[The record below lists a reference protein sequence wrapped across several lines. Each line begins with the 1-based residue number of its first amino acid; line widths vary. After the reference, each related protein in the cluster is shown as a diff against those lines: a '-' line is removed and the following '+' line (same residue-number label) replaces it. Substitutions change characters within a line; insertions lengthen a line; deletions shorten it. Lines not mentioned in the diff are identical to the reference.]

1 MAVSSQTDGF
11 GALKRLRDCALLP
24 CLLAAP
30 VLSAATIEE
39 GDITS
44 SLGPTFFVD
53 DTTLG
58 GSDIDI
64 GHNTTVSFIRL
75 FNGQLAANQGPTR
88 VVLTG
93 FGFATHTS
101 TTANDATTIN
111 VAFTY
116 LGADEAVGG
125 GDDVPI
131 GNATGDFVFSG
142 GKEYTFRFDS
152 PLTADLNITGT
163 RFHIQVTPVNANHTA
178 LPDTALK
185 LKTGA
190 LASEPS
196 VSGPKLSVAGL
207 SRPLISPGRVNLAKF
222 QPVTATSTAGQRL
235 ASYLTDGV
243 AGNDNRWQGSGS
255 TWQSAV
261 IDFPFPVEAGSAQVF
276 TGVDDTNPIAT
287 YVVQFWNGTAWTN
300 IDGANV
306 SGNTSTERNLVFTN
320 PVTASSF
327 RFLSSETNLRV
338 KELALYP
345 PNGPGGFQIGS
356 DVTLNLACGRPAVA
370 SASTPGNFALEAVD
384 GRAHTG
390 SFWQTAT
397 AGVNTLDIDLR
408 VSTKIGSAHLYSGA
422 GTSPPLADFVLKFWN
437 GSSWQNIPGGTV
449 TGNTTSDLVI
459 SFTPVTTSQIRLEF
473 TNPGTTSIREL
484 CVFPANA
491 GNTGYPIGTN
501 IINSGAIGG
510 HETYNDSFQLI
521 TNTGAARSMSVPS
534 SGQPALDPNGLTF
547 GQSHYQ
553 LLLNHSTGTYR
564 LRNRASGECL
574 SGAQLDKTPGLALL
588 DAPYSAM
595 PHQDWIL
602 DPMGGGNFRFI
613 NQWSGLA
620 IDTQGG
626 ATAPGTL
633 LVQNTA
639 SHSSSQLWQISRH
652 SWAPKKG
659 IGHSLLSIPLG
670 ADWVYNWGR
679 LINQPLPADAPFFPM
694 QWGNSSW
701 DIGSAQGPLWQEY
714 TRWRTRGDGVHLLGF
729 NEPDR
734 ADQSNMSLSQVITAW
749 PRLQELD
756 LPLVS
761 PAPGTASW
769 LDSFYIQAD
778 ALGYRV
784 DATAVHTYPGPS
796 GGNSDDLHNFV
807 NSAYTFNGR
816 NRPVWLTEFSFV
828 DWGKN
833 QSWSEEDNYNCLAE
847 FIWRAEGNDKLR
859 KYALFIFTENTEW
872 PQPANSWSAVSPA
885 PRSNSYDAAGNM
897 TAFGKL
903 YAAWDSDT
911 TIRTDK
917 TYMVHNRGLRKRM
930 ANAATTNTAPGG
942 RTIRTDGPIV
952 NWTLVSAGT
961 TNRYYLVSSID
972 GRRLSYTANPTTNPN
987 NDPALAAPGTTGTAV
1002 EWSLAES
1009 EHGWHYLGH
1018 PATNTRLRLVSYNT
1032 SNTVSDYQMVSSGT
1046 TDHNTQWRFIVPLP
1060 SNTAPS
1066 LAAIPSL
1073 SANEGSPLTFTA
1085 SATDDS
1091 VPSSNIYF
1099 SLVNAPSGASIN
1111 SLTGVFTWTPSE
1123 SQGPG
1128 TYNFTVRASDG
1139 YLSADQAVSVTV
1151 NEVNIAPVLAS
1162 IPAQTVNEGA
1172 LLTFTASATD
1182 ADLPSPT
1189 LVYSLI
1195 GAPDGAAIGSGSGIF
1210 SWTPAENQGPGVF
1223 NFTVRVS
1230 DGNLSHD
1237 RNVTVTVNEVNVAP
1251 VPGSIPA
1258 QTVTQGSLLSFTV
1271 SATDADLPANTLNF
1285 SLVGAPDGAAID
1297 SINGLFTWTPTNV
1310 QGPGVFNFSVR
1321 VGDGTVTQDQPVSV
1335 TVHRINT
1342 PPVLSPIPPQT
1353 VVEGSPL
1360 NFTASAT
1367 DADLPPDPLAFS
1379 LINAP
1384 SGATIHPG
1392 TGAFSWT
1399 PDQTQGPASYLF
1411 TIRVS
1416 DGTLTHDQP
1425 VTVSVLEDGGSD
1437 VLDTWILSG
1446 QSNAEGYAITQNP
1459 VPGLTPSS
1467 TLATIG
1473 RSDLNVVHN
1482 NVRMFQGAT
1491 DLSGGITTSAGL
1503 SLPPRDT
1510 WHTATSYEGLAYDW
1524 GTGRG
1529 NESGRRFGPELAFGF
1544 DVQAML
1550 ASPIAIIKYARG
1562 NSSIAPSTAQSGGV
1576 WRDFDPSDG
1585 GRLNQYDKLVSTIQ
1599 GAVDNLPAGQV
1610 LKVRGVLWMQG
1621 EGDATSSAFA
1631 SAYQSN
1637 LGEFISSLRN
1647 DIGSI
1652 AAGSSGRMTASATSW
1667 NQLDVFVGT
1676 ILNTSANR
1684 QTVINAQNAVAAAD
1698 PNVFTVNG
1706 TTGLSTLSVDDWG
1719 GSGIHYDTAGQVL
1732 LGERFADAAISRINS
1747 GVQVS
1752 ETGGSTS
1759 VSEGGAPDAYT
1770 VSLTRAPSA
1779 DVTITITPDS
1789 QVAVSP
1795 ATLTFTAAN
1804 WNTPQ
1809 NVTVTAVDDA
1819 IIESTHSGAISHGLT
1834 SDDPSFGGLPVDGVT
1849 VSITDNDFNTAPV
1862 LTTIPPQTASVG
1874 SPLTFTATAT
1884 DNDLPANA
1892 LTFTLI
1898 GAPNGAG
1905 IVASTGVFSW
1915 TPTPAQT
1922 GVFQFTVLV
1931 SDGALTDGQLVTITV
1946 ADPLPSAAAD
1956 ADQDGLSDLLEHAF
1970 VTDAGVPNGNPFK
1983 VTGASAGTATLSFPW
1998 RWQATNITWR
2008 IRHGQDPSNTAA
2020 WPVVEPLATQATRD
2034 GVIDHMTITLPM
2046 NHPGRGFYI
2055 LEVIGN

>member
-1 MAVSSQTDGF
+1 MAVSSQTGGF
-11 GALKRLRDCALLP
+11 GALKRLRGCALVP

-30 VLSAATIEE
+30 FLSAATIQE
-39 GDITS
+39 GDVTS

-64 GHNTTVSFIRL
+64 GHNTTASFIRL
-75 FNGQLAANQGPTR
+75 FNGQLTPNQGPTR

-101 TTANDATTIN
+101 TTTNDATTIN

-116 LGADEAVGG
+116 LGADEVVGG
-125 GDDVPI
+125 GDDIPI

-142 GKEYTFRFDS
+142 GKEYTFPFDS

-196 VSGPKLSVAGL
+196 VSGPKVSVAGL

-261 IDFPFPVEAGSAQVF
+261 IDFPFPVEVGSAQVF

-327 RFLSSETNLRV
+327 RFLGPESNLRV
-338 KELALYP
+338 KELALYA
-345 PNGPGGFQIGS
+345 PNGPTGFPLGT

-370 SASTPGNFALEAVD
+370 SASTPGNFALKAVD

-390 SFWQTAT
+390 SVWQTAT

-408 VSTKIGSAHLYSGA
+408 VSTRIGSAHLYSGA
-422 GTSPPLADFVLKFWN
+422 GTIPPLADFVLEFWN

-449 TGNTTSDLVI
+449 TGNSTADLVI

-491 GNTGYPIGTN
+491 GNSGYPIGTH
-501 IINSGAIGG
+501 IINSGAFAG

-521 TNTGAARSMSVPS
+521 TNAGAGRSMSVPS
-534 SGQPALDPNGLTF
+534 GGQPALDPNGLTF
-547 GQSHYQ
+547 GRNQYQ

-564 LRNRASGECL
+564 LRNRASAKCL

-602 DPMGGGNFRFI
+602 DPMGGGNLRFI

-633 LVQNTA
+633 LVQNTVGN
-639 SHSSSQLWQISRH
+639 SSTQLWQISRH

-670 ADWVYNWGR
+670 ADWAYNWGR
-679 LINQPLPADAPFFPM
+679 LLNQPLPADAPFFPM
-694 QWGNSSW
+694 QWGNSNW

-734 ADQSNMSLSQVITAW
+734 ADQSNMSLSQVISAW

-769 LDSFYIQAD
+769 LDSFHTQAD

-796 GGNSDDLHNFV
+796 GGNSDALHHFV

-816 NRPVWLTEFSFV
+816 DRPVWLTEFSFV

-833 QSWSEEDNYNCLAE
+833 QSWSEEDCYNCLAE

-859 KYALFIFTENTEW
+859 KYALFIFTENSEW

-930 ANAATTNTAPGG
+930 ANATTTNIAPGG
-942 RTIRTDGPIV
+942 RTIRTDGAIV
-952 NWTLVSAGT
+952 NWTLVSAGA

-972 GRRLSYTANPTTNPN
+972 GRRLSYMANPTTNPN
-987 NDPALAAPGTTGTAV
+987 NDPTLAAPGTTGSAV
-1002 EWSLAES
+1002 EWTLTKS
-1009 EHGWHYLGH
+1009 EHGWHYLDH
-1018 PATNTRLRLVSYNT
+1018 PATNTRLKLVSYNT
-1032 SNTVSDYQMVSSGT
+1032 SNTVSDYQLVSSGT
-1046 TDHNTQWRFIVPLP
+1046 TDQNTQWRFIVPLP

-1066 LAAIPSL
+1066 LAAIP
-1073 SANEGSPLTFTA
+1073 PL
-1085 SATDDS
+1085 
-1091 VPSSNIYF
+1091 
-1099 SLVNAPSGASIN
+1099 
-1111 SLTGVFTWTPSE
+1111 
-1123 SQGPG
+1123 
-1128 TYNFTVRASDG
+1128 
-1139 YLSADQAVSVTV
+1139 
-1151 NEVNIAPVLAS
+1151 
-1162 IPAQTVNEGA
+1162 TVNEGA

-1182 ADLPSPT
+1182 ADLP
-1189 LVYSLI
+1189 
-1195 GAPDGAAIGSGSGIF
+1195 
-1210 SWTPAENQGPGVF
+1210 
-1223 NFTVRVS
+1223 
-1230 DGNLSHD
+1230 
-1237 RNVTVTVNEVNVAP
+1237 
-1251 VPGSIPA
+1251 
-1258 QTVTQGSLLSFTV
+1258 
-1271 SATDADLPANTLNF
+1271 
-1285 SLVGAPDGAAID
+1285 
-1297 SINGLFTWTPTNV
+1297 
-1310 QGPGVFNFSVR
+1310 
-1321 VGDGTVTQDQPVSV
+1321 
-1335 TVHRINT
+1335 
-1342 PPVLSPIPPQT
+1342 
-1353 VVEGSPL
+1353 
-1360 NFTASAT
+1360 
-1367 DADLPPDPLAFS
+1367 PDPLAFS
-1379 LINAP
+1379 LIGAP

-1392 TGAFSWT
+1392 TGTFSWT
-1399 PDQTQGPASYLF
+1399 PDQTQGPASYQF

-1416 DGTLTHDQP
+1416 DGILTHDQS

-1459 VPGLTPSS
+1459 VAGLTPSS

-1473 RSDLNVVHN
+1473 RNDLDVVHN
-1482 NVRMFQGAT
+1482 NVRMFQGTT
-1491 DLSGGITTSAGL
+1491 DLSSGITTSAGL

-1510 WHTATSYEGLAYDW
+1510 WHAATAYEGLAYDW

-1544 DVQAML
+1544 DIQAML

-1562 NSSIAPSTAQSGGV
+1562 NSSLAPSTAQSGGV

-1637 LGEFISSLRN
+1637 LAEFISSLRN

-1652 AAGSSGRMTASATSW
+1652 AASSGGRMSASAATW

-1719 GSGIHYDTAGQVL
+1719 GSGIHYDTAGQIL
-1732 LGERFADAAISRINS
+1732 LGERFADAAISRIDS

-1752 ETGGSTS
+1752 ETDASTS
-1759 VSEGGAPDAYT
+1759 VTEGGAPDTYT
-1770 VSLTRAPSA
+1770 ISLIRAPST

-1789 QVAVSP
+1789 QVVVSP

-1809 NVTVTAVDDA
+1809 NVTVTAVDDSV
-1819 IIESTHSGAISHGLT
+1819 IESNHFGAISHGLT
-1834 SDDPSFGGLPVDGVT
+1834 SGDPSFGGLPVDGVT
-1849 VSITDNDFNTAPV
+1849 VSIYDNDFNTAPV
-1862 LTTIPPQTASVG
+1862 LTTIPPQTAAVG
-1874 SPLTFTATAT
+1874 SLLTFTATAT

-1892 LTFTLI
+1892 LTYTLI
-1898 GAPNGAG
+1898 GAPGGAG

-1922 GVFQFTVLV
+1922 GVFQFAIEV
-1931 SDGALTDGQLVTITV
+1931 SDGTLADEQLVTITV

-1983 VTGASAGTATLSFPW
+1983 VTGASGGTATLSFPW
-1998 RWQATNITWR
+1998 RWQAANITWR

-2020 WPVVEPLATQATRD
+2020 WPVAEPLATQATRD
-2034 GVIDHMTITLPM
+2034 GAIDHMTITLPM